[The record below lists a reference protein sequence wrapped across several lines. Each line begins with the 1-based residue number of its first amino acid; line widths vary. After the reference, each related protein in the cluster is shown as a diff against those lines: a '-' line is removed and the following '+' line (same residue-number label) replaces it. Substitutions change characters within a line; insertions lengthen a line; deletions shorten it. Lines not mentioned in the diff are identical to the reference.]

1 MASAKDEIGGMSQG
15 VRAHYYVATSK
26 KEPKTFNMKEE
37 YDEDDDDDGSQHT
50 HILTKHVLNG
60 LRTKYPDAKFSGE
73 DGEIK
78 SHDGELNM
86 SVATGKVKD
95 HVGTMMWDVKTG
107 KYTGVLGDAIKKTT
121 DHMLKKYPGSKPA
134 LFVSGDNQNPDAW
147 NHIAKKHGYKVVE
160 DDDPLHEATYQGKDV
175 PLNKPMAGD
184 VKKSKV
190 YVDPD
195 GDGKAQ
201 KVNFGDKTMSIKKD
215 QPGRKKSFLARH
227 NCDDKNDKT
236 KAGYWSCKAWK

>member
-1 MASAKDEIGGMSQG
+1 MASAKDEHRGMDHG
-15 VRAHYYVATSK
+15 VQPHYYIATST
-26 KEPKTFNMKEE
+26 KEPKTFNMK
-37 YDEDDDDDGSQHT
+37 
-50 HILTKHVLNG
+50 
-60 LRTKYPDAKFSGE
+60 
-73 DGEIK
+73 
-78 SHDGELNM
+78 
-86 SVATGKVKD
+86 
-95 HVGTMMWDVKTG
+95 
-107 KYTGVLGDAIKKTT
+107 
-121 DHMLKKYPGSKPA
+121 
-134 LFVSGDNQNPDAW
+134 
-147 NHIAKKHGYKVVE
+147 
-160 DDDPLHEATYQGKDV
+160 EATYQGKDV

-236 KAGYWSCKAWK
+236 KAGYWSCQAWK